1 MSKFNKGDLVVVVR
15 HSRYKS
21 IPIGAIGVVYN
32 ASPMYENNIAVKL
45 DSFHNGRSGYDC
57 FYFKANEIELYKGET
72 KIMEGNYMIATIK
85 FLDGANTDKTYRY
98 ALYDGTPAVI
108 GDICVVKS
116 AHHGMGIARIV
127 DIEAKTDEKI
137 TREIICICNFSM
149 YEDREAKRQRKEEL
163 KRKMA
168 ARAAQLQEIALYK
181 MMAAEDSSMGDMLRE
196 FEGLG
201 DC

>member
-1 MSKFNKGDLVVVVR
+1 MSKFSKGDLVVVVR
-15 HSRYKS
+15 HSRYRN
-21 IPIGAIGVVYN
+21 IPIGAVGVVYN
-32 ASPMYENNIAVKL
+32 ACPMYENNIAVKL

-72 KIMEGNYMIATIK
+72 KTMEGNYSIATIK
-85 FLDGANTDKTYRY
+85 FMDGANTDKTYRY
-98 ALYDGTPAVI
+98 ALYDTGIGI

-116 AHHGMGIARIV
+116 AHHGLGIARVV
-127 DIEAKTDEKI
+127 DIEPKTEEKI
-137 TREIICICNFSM
+137 TREIICKCDFSA

-163 KRKMA
+163 KKKMA

-181 MMAAEDSSMGDMLRE
+181 MMADNDTSMSDMLRE